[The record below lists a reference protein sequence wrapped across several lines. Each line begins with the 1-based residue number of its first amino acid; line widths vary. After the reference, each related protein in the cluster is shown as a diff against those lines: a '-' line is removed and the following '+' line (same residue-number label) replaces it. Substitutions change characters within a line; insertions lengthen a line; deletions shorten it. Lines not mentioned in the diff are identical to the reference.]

1 MSVSGSRAKSLL
13 DFLLFLRDDVERLRI
28 AGTIIAVSGNSIDIR
43 VIRGHLSASVA
54 IRRSMNCPKCH
65 RDTKVMDS
73 RTSSEGMVIRRRR
86 ECRRCGFR
94 FSTVEEIAILD
105 LTIIKRDGRREP
117 YNREKIVS
125 GLRKAFEKRPITSE
139 ELRRLVAVI
148 ERDIQLLRKPEVR
161 SAEIGD
167 ILLRHLRKADEVAY
181 VRFASVYQSFSDLQG
196 FRRILQQLESPK
208 KIQKQK
214 RKK

>member
-1 MSVSGSRAKSLL
+1 
-13 DFLLFLRDDVERLRI
+13 
-28 AGTIIAVSGNSIDIR
+28 
-43 VIRGHLSASVA
+43 
-54 IRRSMNCPKCH
+54 
-65 RDTKVMDS
+65 MDS

-86 ECRRCGFR
+86 ECIRCGFR

-117 YNREKIVS
+117 YNREKIMA

-139 ELRRLVAVI
+139 ELRRLIAVI

-161 SAEIGD
+161 SVEIGE
-167 ILLRHLRKADEVAY
+167 ILLRHLRKTDEVAY

-196 FRRILQQLESPK
+196 FRRALQQLESPSKSGK
-208 KIQKQK
+208 KK
-214 RKK
+214 RGK